1 MGQSISASGER
12 MNQAIYLEIWNY
24 LTALF
29 NCPVEQ
35 GLQNNS
41 PLSHDGIVMT
51 LLPYSDA
58 LDQPAY
64 SNENGES
71 MIQNSRLFMMQLD
84 FYGDQAFDRA
94 NQVGVMWRSQYST
107 DQLKTVAPLY
117 ANQVRNM
124 EYVNEQDQYEQRF
137 MLEIALQYNP
147 HYTYTEQSDTDI
159 QVNINL
165 ANK

>member
-1 MGQSISASGER
+1 

-24 LTALF
+24 LTKLF

-51 LLPYSDA
+51 LMPYSEA
-58 LDQPAY
+58 LDQPTYDNADNI
-64 SNENGES
+64 ST
-71 MIQNSRLFMMQLD
+71 IQNSRAFMMQLD
-84 FYGDQAFDRA
+84 FYGAQAFNRA
-94 NQVGVMWRSQYST
+94 NQVAVMWRSTYTTNELITIQ
-107 DQLKTVAPLY
+107 PLY
-117 ANQVRNM
+117 NNQVRNL

-159 QVNINL
+159 LANIGL
-165 ANK
+165 ANKKD